1 MTLPFIQSLDHK
13 AAVSRPSF
21 PIRNTDPCGPESTPH
36 LRAIE
41 MAKTMQDIAASSGAA
56 TFKDLIRAGF
66 TSAEIIEFGTQAQ
79 HLAAE
84 WKSESRKP
92 IHDNLADM
100 VMKVRQPVPNRPP
113 MTVNLITSTQFF
125 EAWGRY
131 CASRA
136 ALMLDPWAPQRERCI
151 CVLQEFLN
159 FLPLLP
165 AERARLTLAAE
176 QTLPK
181 IPVRNGRALS

>member
-1 MTLPFIQSLDHK
+1 MNFQNSQFVRRL
-13 AAVSRPSF
+13 SRPAN
-21 PIRNTDPCGPESTPH
+21 PIRNADPRELEHTPH

-56 TFKDLIRAGF
+56 TFKDLVRAGF

-79 HLAAE
+79 QMAAE
-84 WKSESRKP
+84 WKSESRKAG
-92 IHDNLADM
+92 HDNLADM
-100 VMKVRQPVPNRPP
+100 VMKVKQPVPNRPP
-113 MTVNLITSTQFF
+113 MTVDLIASTPFF

-131 CASRA
+131 CSSRA
-136 ALMLDPWAPQRERCI
+136 ALMLDPWTPQRERCI

-159 FLPLLP
+159 LLPLLP
-165 AERARLTLAAE
+165 VERAKLTIAAE

-181 IPVRNGRALS
+181 IPVRNGRTLS

>member
-1 MTLPFIQSLDHK
+1 MNLQNSQFFRHL
-13 AAVSRPSF
+13 SRPDA
-21 PIRNTDPCGPESTPH
+21 PIRNADPRELERTPH

-56 TFKDLIRAGF
+56 TIKDLYRAGF

-79 HLAAE
+79 QLAAE

-92 IHDNLADM
+92 VHDNLADM
-100 VMKVRQPVPNRPP
+100 IMKVKQPVPNHPP
-113 MTVNLITSTQFF
+113 MTVDLATSTQFF

-165 AERARLTLAAE
+165 AERAKLTIAAE

-181 IPVRNGRALS
+181 IPVRNGRTLS